1 MGRGASPYS
10 KRYFK
15 IPEAPC
21 ATAKHGKTKA
31 EARLINSRPPVHA
44 YVKATEGIMTPST
57 QNRTNLSKGCV
68 SPGGGTTATAAAAAE
83 DEGDEQT
90 DASFI
95 VRVALLWLLDCLI
108 RVLLLSWQG
117 SEKP

>member
-1 MGRGASPYS
+1 
-10 KRYFK
+10 
-15 IPEAPC
+15 
-21 ATAKHGKTKA
+21 
-31 EARLINSRPPVHA
+31 
-44 YVKATEGIMTPST
+44 MTPST

-68 SPGGGTTATAAAAAE
+68 SPGGGITATAAAAE

-95 VRVALLWLLDCLI
+95 VRVALSWFLDCLI

-117 SEKP
+117 SE